1 MLRYLIIA
9 IALLVVSPV
18 WSQDRIFRASQID
31 LQQNKRLDTLESR
44 VAKLESPIEET
55 VTVESEIQ
63 TPIVGLA
70 TDPLTGTSVNGP
82 AVLMITNGACR
93 WCDRWWAASSQ
104 SLKDQGWQVEKVVGS
119 FPGVDLYPTFRIYDR
134 KTWSRHSGYMSMDDL
149 RGLLGR
155 STLEGKAQSQEF
167 VRGRYSTDELR
178 QLIQIKRPSGWRGP
192 VYADVSPRASA
203 KQHLVGSEHGFSWE
217 QVSGLS
223 QNEALILHDLAPSH
237 GNQIFPYRSGSQ
249 PAKTVMANG
258 CPNGG
263 CPNQSRLTS
272 RWFRR

>member
-9 IALLVVSPV
+9 IALLFMSPV

-44 VAKLESPIEET
+44 VAKLESPVEAEVTIEA
-55 VTVESEIQ
+55 EIQ

-82 AVLMITNGACR
+82 AVLMITNGRCS
-93 WCDRWWAASSQ
+93 WCDRWWAASRQ
-104 SLKDQGWQVEKVVGS
+104 ALVDQGWRVEKVVGS
-119 FPGVDLYPTFRIYDR
+119 FPGVDVYPTFRVYDR
-134 KTWSRHSGYMSMDDL
+134 KTWSQHSGYMSMDDL

-155 STLEGKAQSQEF
+155 STSEGKAQSQEF
-167 VRGRYSTDELR
+167 VRGRYTTAELR
-178 QLIQIKRPSGWRGP
+178 AMIAAKRPSGWRGP
-192 VYADVSPRASA
+192 VYADVAPRSQA
-203 KQHLVGSEHGFSWE
+203 KQHLVGPQHGFSWD
-217 QVSGLS
+217 QVSGLT
-223 QNEALILHDLAPSH
+223 QNEALILHDLAPRH

-249 PAKTVMANG
+249 PMQMASSG

-263 CPNQSRLTS
+263 CPNQSRTTT